1 MATHFVTLGVSYK
14 VTNVFKVW
22 CFAVSLFTT
31 TINVATIKTQLGA
44 NGTGIRT
51 RPHKIR
57 MWSFKK
63 LKNTNAL
70 NSLRRKV
77 DGGTIWTSRT
87 TSWEGK
93 EQGQGGSSWRGAEN
107 TTPKELQAKR
117 KRTAQTMPAAKK
129 LRVASEKYEAKA
141 KENERKE
148 LYANFTFLER
158 RITQI
163 YMYISHKHSHTH
175 TYISFPFTS
184 FFSVARPT
192 QGQKNGARTTTTY
205 EVWRMWGKNDN
216 FEVKSGPERSRE
228 SRERGREV
236 HKTIGHSV
244 SIRVEKL
251 AGLSV
256 CRGVPWSVWRLE
268 LCMNN

>member
-1 MATHFVTLGVSYK
+1 M
-14 VTNVFKVW
+14 
-22 CFAVSLFTT
+22 
-31 TINVATIKTQLGA
+31 

-57 MWSFKK
+57 KWSIKK

-87 TSWEGK
+87 TSRQGK
-93 EQGQGGSSWRGAEN
+93 EYRQGQGGTSWRGAEN

-117 KRTAQTMPAAKK
+117 KRTAKTMPAAKK

-163 YMYISHKHSHTH
+163 YMYISHKHTHIHT
-175 TYISFPFTS
+175 FPFLLLL
-184 FFSVARPT
+184 FFRCLDPLRGRKMAPGQQQPARCVEDV
-192 QGQKNGARTTTTY
+192 GQK
-205 EVWRMWGKNDN
+205 W
-216 FEVKSGPERSRE
+216 
-228 SRERGREV
+228 
-236 HKTIGHSV
+236 
-244 SIRVEKL
+244 
-251 AGLSV
+251 
-256 CRGVPWSVWRLE
+256 
-268 LCMNN
+268 